1 MVKESV
7 LEEDTAYPEL
17 VASSVYSTNPVH
29 YLIMVNEK
37 DILNVYKGKTET
49 IKFLRMNIIHDY
61 NMTMVSVDQADQFQ
75 GKCCIVI
82 GLKIGSGGGQ

>member
-1 MVKESV
+1 
-7 LEEDTAYPEL
+7 
-17 VASSVYSTNPVH
+17 
-29 YLIMVNEK
+29 
-37 DILNVYKGKTET
+37 
-49 IKFLRMNIIHDY
+49 MNIIHDY